1 VSARVEV
8 VASAAILAALSA
20 MLLVEGG
27 RRIELERRVPVEPRE
42 VYRTLA
48 RSQTSWQV
56 VDVRPDLAEG
66 YEDSHVPGAV
76 PLPGCDPARAP
87 EAARGRILFSVPT
100 VIVAPPDDP
109 EALRACL
116 SRFATARGM
125 AGGMEAWTSANLPED
140 MGAYTPPSAKA
151 GGGCL

>member
-1 VSARVEV
+1 MSARVEV
-8 VASAAILAALSA
+8 LASAAVVAVLSTMLA
-20 MLLVEGG
+20 VEGN
-27 RRIELERRVPVEPRE
+27 RRVELERQIPVEPKE

-48 RSQTSWQV
+48 RSQTAWQV

-66 YEDSHVPGAV
+66 FEEAHVPGAI

-87 EAARGRILFSVPT
+87 EAARDRVLFSVPT
-100 VIVAPPDDP
+100 VIVGEPGDP
-109 EALRACL
+109 KAQQACL
-116 SRFATARGM
+116 SRFATARWM
-125 AGGMEAWTSANLPED
+125 AGGMDAWSSANLPED